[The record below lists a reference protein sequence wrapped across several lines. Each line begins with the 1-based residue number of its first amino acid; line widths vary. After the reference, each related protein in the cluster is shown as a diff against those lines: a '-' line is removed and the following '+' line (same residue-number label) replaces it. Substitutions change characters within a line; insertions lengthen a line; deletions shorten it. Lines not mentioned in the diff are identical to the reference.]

1 MYITSLLHP
10 WHSMVC
16 YVHDTSRTWAVSY
29 ECRDSWMVHN
39 VVIMCWAGSAP
50 WSCSRGPRGWRRQL
64 LSSWPAVPP
73 PSHYVHS
80 TSGQTNLFLQLSN
93 FFIQHSYFFLQLSN
107 FFLQHSNLL
116 LQDSDHLLQE
126 SIQLVQD
133 VSVQLPVQCSWWLR
147 WSKVRSLR
155 VWGLCWECG
164 GTVRGCSTRWTTS
177 DCHLHC
183 RPQWLQGRCEVQQ
196 KVTCWIL
203 TCLVMWHD
211 INLASDLLQIK
222 YDS

>member
-1 MYITSLLHP
+1 M
-10 WHSMVC
+10 SMTPAGPEQC
-16 YVHDTSRTWAVSY
+16 H
-29 ECRDSWMVHN
+29 ECRDCWMDHN

-50 WSCSRGPRGWRRQL
+50 WSCSRGPRGWRWQL
-64 LSSWPAVPP
+64 LSSWPTLPP

-93 FFIQHSYFFLQLSN
+93 FFLQYTS
-107 FFLQHSNLL
+107 LL
-116 LQDSDHLLQE
+116 LQDSNLLQE

-155 VWGLCWECG
+155 VWGLCRECG
-164 GTVRGCSTRWTTS
+164 GMVRGCSTRWTTS